1 MNIRED
7 VIYARQSVDRKDSIS
22 IESQI
27 DFCKYELKGGSC
39 RVFKDKGYSGKNTD
53 RPEFQKLLGEIR
65 KGKVRRV
72 VVYKLDRI
80 SRSILDFANMM
91 ELFQEYDVEF
101 VSSTEKFD
109 TSTPMG
115 RAMLNICIVFAQ
127 LERETIQKRV
137 TDAYYSRCL
146 KGFHMSGQAPYG
158 FDLEPTVVENIR
170 TKMMVADPIAASH
183 VRLMFEMY
191 AEPETSFGDITRYF
205 EERGIKV
212 YGKSLTRSYLSQL
225 LRNPVYAQAD
235 LEMYE
240 FFKSQGTVVVNDAAD
255 FAGTNGCYLYQ
266 GRDVKEDKDKSLK
279 DQILVI
285 APHEGFVS
293 ADVWLRCRKKLM
305 TNTTFQ
311 NGRKARNTWLAG
323 KIKCGKCGYALKTT
337 HNPSG
342 YEYLRCSKRADHKG
356 CPGCG
361 TLRKTEFE
369 QFIFTAMGEKFREFK
384 LLRGGEE
391 KANPKITAYQVE
403 LAQVEAEIEKLL
415 DTLTGANAT
424 LLAYANKKIEDLD
437 NRRKTLSKAIADL
450 SVETLSSQQI
460 ELLSGYLDDWEN
472 ISFEDKRKAADGL
485 ISSIS
490 ATSNYV
496 KIEWEL
502 FLLYQTTC
510 FFIPLVAPCPP
521 LLRDINSEIDE
532 IAALDAR
539 IQGLELEVSDINCTL
554 DKYWEKHPLEFDGD
568 KTIVLTTPREA
579 LIIRSTSLSLQK
591 AKIIDDLGTEINARD
606 DTLLAELSMAEKE
619 KSDLI
624 RSATKEEQLYQQYLA
639 NLESWKEERA
649 KIVGDSKSGLTHY
662 QNELTYLNEQLE
674 SDYQNACE
682 QRIDIVKNLFALKEK
697 AVDIY
702 NRIYTPISHQISSLL
717 KELDDGIEF
726 SAEIKLSDE
735 NIAERLLAY
744 INQRLSGRFRG
755 KVEAHEQMQDIIK
768 AVDWG
773 TADGVLDFISQVMSS
788 LVDDDFDLLAR
799 RISNKEEFY
808 SLLYGLQYIDV
819 SFRLKMGGRNL
830 EELSPGER
838 GIVLLIFYLALSKSN
853 MPIIVDQPEDNLD
866 NQSVYGKLVPCI
878 CAAKKRR
885 QVIIVTH
892 NPNIAVA
899 CDAEQIVFCQMNKST
914 SHISYTSG
922 AVENSEV
929 RNEVVDVLE
938 GTMPAFSLR
947 KKKYGNP

>member
-1 MNIRED
+1 MIIRED
-7 VIYARQSVDRKDSIS
+7 AIYGRQSVDRKDSIS

-27 DFCKYELKGGSC
+27 EFCKYELRGGNF
-39 RVFKDKGYSGKNTD
+39 RKYTDKGYSGKNTD
-53 RPEFQKLLGEIR
+53 RPKFQEMMADIR
-65 KGKVRRV
+65 RGLIKRV

-80 SRSILDFANMM
+80 SRSILDFATMM
-91 ELFQEYDVEF
+91 ETFQEYNVEF

-137 TDAYYSRCL
+137 TDAYYSRCQH
-146 KGFHMSGQAPYG
+146 GFHMSGAAPYG
-158 FDLEPTVVENIR
+158 FQLEPTTIEGIR
-170 TKMMVADPIAASH
+170 TKMMKPDPETADIAK
-183 VRLMFEMY
+183 LMFEMY
-191 AEPETSFGDITRYF
+191 SQPATSFGDIARYF
-205 EERGIKV
+205 ADEGILI
-212 YGKSLTRSYLSQL
+212 YGKEMKRGFISQL
-225 LRNPVYAQAD
+225 LRNPIYAQAD
-235 LEMYE
+235 LDMYE

-279 DQILVI
+279 GQILVI

-490 ATSNYV
+490 ATSDYV
-496 KIEWEL
+496 KIEW
-502 FLLYQTTC
+502 
-510 FFIPLVAPCPP
+510 
-521 LLRDINSEIDE
+521 
-532 IAALDAR
+532 
-539 IQGLELEVSDINCTL
+539 
-554 DKYWEKHPLEFDGD
+554 
-568 KTIVLTTPREA
+568 
-579 LIIRSTSLSLQK
+579 
-591 AKIIDDLGTEINARD
+591 KI
-606 DTLLAELSMAEKE
+606 
-619 KSDLI
+619 
-624 RSATKEEQLYQQYLA
+624 
-639 NLESWKEERA
+639 
-649 KIVGDSKSGLTHY
+649 
-662 QNELTYLNEQLE
+662 
-674 SDYQNACE
+674 
-682 QRIDIVKNLFALKEK
+682 
-697 AVDIY
+697 
-702 NRIYTPISHQISSLL
+702 
-717 KELDDGIEF
+717 
-726 SAEIKLSDE
+726 
-735 NIAERLLAY
+735 
-744 INQRLSGRFRG
+744 
-755 KVEAHEQMQDIIK
+755 
-768 AVDWG
+768 
-773 TADGVLDFISQVMSS
+773 
-788 LVDDDFDLLAR
+788 
-799 RISNKEEFY
+799 
-808 SLLYGLQYIDV
+808 
-819 SFRLKMGGRNL
+819 
-830 EELSPGER
+830 
-838 GIVLLIFYLALSKSN
+838 
-853 MPIIVDQPEDNLD
+853 
-866 NQSVYGKLVPCI
+866 
-878 CAAKKRR
+878 
-885 QVIIVTH
+885 
-892 NPNIAVA
+892 
-899 CDAEQIVFCQMNKST
+899 
-914 SHISYTSG
+914 
-922 AVENSEV
+922 
-929 RNEVVDVLE
+929 
-938 GTMPAFSLR
+938 
-947 KKKYGNP
+947 